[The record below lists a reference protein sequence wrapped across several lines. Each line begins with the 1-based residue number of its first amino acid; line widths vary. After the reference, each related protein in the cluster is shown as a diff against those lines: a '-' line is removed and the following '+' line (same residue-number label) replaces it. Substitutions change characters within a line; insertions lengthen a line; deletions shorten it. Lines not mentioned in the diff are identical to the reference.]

1 MVLEE
6 RECKLL
12 FLPTYSP
19 DFNPIELLFAKLK
32 QQLKLISAA
41 TLDALS
47 FAIHHVLKQVSLS
60 DLIGWFRHAGHV
72 VY

>member
-47 FAIHHVLKQVSLS
+47 FAIHDVLKQVSLA
-60 DLIGWFRHAGHV
+60 DLIGWFRHAGYV